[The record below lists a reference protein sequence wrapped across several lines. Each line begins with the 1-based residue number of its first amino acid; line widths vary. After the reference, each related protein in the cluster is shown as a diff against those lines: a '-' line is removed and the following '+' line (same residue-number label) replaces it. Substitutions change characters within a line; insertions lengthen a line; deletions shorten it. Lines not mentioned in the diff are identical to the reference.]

1 MRKNPDIDRLSLEA
15 RIKGLESIPPLP
27 KPPLPGVP
35 FEFVNPFLFD
45 PKIVD
50 TCKDNA
56 ATHIGTGWIVKINVP
71 SFLDLQIVYP
81 VPSSRR
87 YPNGIKLA
95 AFSPT
100 VGSAIFSRASWICR
114 LEGSFSTNEFNAG
127 PLFRLPFDVGEL
139 HTQLF
144 NAGPAGYSFLNIT
157 LLAAASC
164 YTIEK
169 QSSGY
174 LNPRVWTNEFYV
186 YMRVFR
192 NNPNEIFLWLSSP
205 GSGPNYGIGSAISF
219 GISSSLFRMFINNQR
234 TVPPAESIGRG
245 KTSYHLQAYTT
256 TDLATNPLPEEL
268 KPLYPTSWSV

>member
-71 SFLDLQIVYP
+71 TLLDLQIVYP
-81 VPSSRR
+81 VPSSYR
-87 YPNGIKLA
+87 YSNEIKLA
-95 AFSPT
+95 AFFPT
-100 VGSAIFSRASWICR
+100 VGSAIFSHASWICR
-114 LEGSFSTNEFNAG
+114 LGGSFATNQFNER

-144 NAGPAGYSFLNIT
+144 NEGPTGYSFLNVS
-157 LLAAASC
+157 LLTAANC
-164 YTIEK
+164 YTIQK
-169 QSSGY
+169 QPSGN
-174 LNPRVWTNEFYV
+174 LNPRIWTNEFYV
-186 YMRVFR
+186 HMRVFR
-192 NNPNEIFLWLSSP
+192 NNPNEVFLWLHTPVP
-205 GSGPNYGIGSAISF
+205 GTHYGLGSAISF

-234 TVPPAESIGRG
+234 TVPPAESIGRDKG
-245 KTSYHLQAYTT
+245 SYHLQAYTT